1 MLYFYW
7 KYDCLM
13 LILLEN
19 LRRYSFGKIVY
30 NIVNKIILKSI
41 ALFKALMYNEVR
53 KRLLIFHFIYIYS

>member
-1 MLYFYW
+1 
-7 KYDCLM
+7 M